1 MSNDIELED
10 FSSRRRT
17 AYSDDGTTGVGS
29 VDETFTSRQDGAIG
43 LWAWISAAFFIV
55 FSASLTLFPR
65 FLLFMTEP
73 SGGRNVLSP
82 LESFLA
88 EQLGIVMG
96 AVALTLVVTIPNAS
110 PVGFQHDENVNSHPL
125 LVPVT
130 SASVLLAFFSYNES
144 GIGSLG
150 KFIFLGTSFVGLF
163 GLWVLLFA
171 GPSVISKKTGADKR
185 TSTFIFGNRNAASA
199 RKKEWSKQQTRNKT
213 S

>member
-1 MSNDIELED
+1 
-10 FSSRRRT
+10 
-17 AYSDDGTTGVGS
+17 
-29 VDETFTSRQDGAIG
+29 
-43 LWAWISAAFFIV
+43 
-55 FSASLTLFPR
+55 
-65 FLLFMTEP
+65 MTEP

-163 GLWVLLFA
+163 GLWVVRVFD
-171 GPSVISKKTGADKR
+171 VFISEVCAHDLGSPASFCGAICDL
-185 TSTFIFGNRNAASA
+185 
-199 RKKEWSKQQTRNKT
+199 EEDWS
-213 S
+213 

>member
-10 FSSRRRT
+10 FSSRTRT
-17 AYSDDGTTGVGS
+17 ACSN
-29 VDETFTSRQDGAIG
+29 DETNVHESISSPQDGAIC

-55 FSASLTLFPR
+55 FATILTLFPR

-73 SGGRNVLSP
+73 SGGRSILSP

-88 EQLGIVMG
+88 VLLGVTMG

-110 PVGFQHDENVNSHPL
+110 PIDLQPEQHVDSHPL

-130 SASVLLAFFSYNES
+130 SASFVLALLSYNKT
-144 GIGSLG
+144 GVGSLG
-150 KFIFLGTSFVGLF
+150 NFIFLGSFFIGLF
-163 GLWVLLFA
+163 GLWALLFA

-185 TSTFIFGNRNAASA
+185 TSAFMFGNRNAASV
-199 RKKEWSKQQTRNKT
+199 RKKEWSKQQTRNK
-213 S
+213 SIK

>member
-17 AYSDDGTTGVGS
+17 TYSNDGTINVDS
-29 VDETFTSRQDGAIG
+29 VDETFAGQQDRAIG
-43 LWAWISAAFFIV
+43 LWTWISAAFFIV
-55 FSASLTLFPR
+55 FSTSLTLFPR

-73 SGGRNVLSP
+73 SGGRNVLLP

-96 AVALTLVVTIPNAS
+96 AIALTLVVT
-110 PVGFQHDENVNSHPL
+110 HDEHVNSHPL

-130 SASVLLAFFSYNES
+130 SASVLLAFLSYNKS
-144 GIGSLG
+144 DVSSLG

-199 RKKEWSKQQTRNKT
+199 RKKEWSKQQTRNKLEQDLVKPIK
-213 S
+213 

>member
-10 FSSRRRT
+10 FSSRKH
-17 AYSDDGTTGVGS
+17 TTDEN
-29 VDETFTSRQDGAIG
+29 DETNVDSIDSPQDGAIA
-43 LWAWISAAFFIV
+43 LWVWVSAAFFIV
-55 FSASLTLFPR
+55 FSTILTLFPR
-65 FLLFMTEP
+65 FLLFMAEP
-73 SGGRNVLSP
+73 SGGRSVLSP

-88 EQLGIVMG
+88 TQLGIAMG
-96 AVALTLVVTIPNAS
+96 AVALTLVLTIPNTS
-110 PVGFQHDENVNSHPL
+110 PTGFQHDEHVNSHPL

-130 SASVLLAFFSYNES
+130 SASVLLAYMSYNKS
-144 GIGSLG
+144 GVGSLG
-150 KFIFLGTSFVGLF
+150 SFIFLGSSFVGLF

-185 TSTFIFGNRNAASA
+185 TSAFIFGNRNAASL

>member
-1 MSNDIELED
+1 
-10 FSSRRRT
+10 
-17 AYSDDGTTGVGS
+17 
-29 VDETFTSRQDGAIG
+29 
-43 LWAWISAAFFIV
+43 
-55 FSASLTLFPR
+55 
-65 FLLFMTEP
+65 MTEP

-96 AVALTLVVTIPNAS
+96 AVALTLVVTVRSFARDRKLQISLMARHLQIPNAS

-163 GLWVLLFA
+163 GLWVVRVFD
-171 GPSVISKKTGADKR
+171 VFISEVCAHDLGSPASFCGAICDL
-185 TSTFIFGNRNAASA
+185 
-199 RKKEWSKQQTRNKT
+199 EEDWS
-213 S
+213 